1 MQHGVS
7 GRLDGRLEHGSDL
20 LHRALLVLAVGLAV
34 LVVSWI
40 AYLVLVAALILWG

>member
-7 GRLDGRLEHGSDL
+7 GRLDGRLEHGWGL
-20 LHRALLVLAVGLAV
+20 VHNAMLVLAVGFAA

-40 AYLVLVAALILWG
+40 AYMVLVAAIILWG